1 MKNMKR
7 LTLPEDKAREIAE
20 SLWYRHI
27 DNTVIAV
34 VQDYETK
41 DVLMVAYMNKEA
53 VVKTLTTGLAHFWS
67 TTRKKLW
74 MKGETSGNFQFVKGI
89 YYDCD
94 MDSLLIN
101 VRQIGVACHTGNR
114 SCFYRK
120 LCITHPKKNS

>member
-1 MKNMKR
+1 MKNR
-7 LTLPEDKAREIAE
+7 LVLPEDKAREIAE

-53 VVKTLTTGLAHFWS
+53 VIKTLTTGLAHFWS

-74 MKGETSGNFQFVKGI
+74 MKGETSGNIQEVLEFRV
-89 YYDCD
+89 DCD
-94 MDSLLIN
+94 KDAVLLI
-101 VRQIGVACHTGNR
+101 VKPRGPACHLGYR
-114 SCFYRK
+114 SCFDAWK
-120 LCITHPKKNS
+120 IDQSCV

>member
-74 MKGETSGNFQFVKGI
+74 MKGETSGNVQEVLEFRI
-89 YYDCD
+89 DCD
-94 MDSLLIN
+94 RDSVLLI
-101 VRQIGVACHTGNR
+101 VKPRGPACHLGYR
-114 SCFYRK
+114 SCFDNVK
-120 LCITHPKKNS
+120 ISPA

>member
-74 MKGETSGNFQFVKGI
+74 MKGETSGNVQEVLEFRI
-89 YYDCD
+89 DCD
-94 MDSLLIN
+94 RDSVLLIIKP
-101 VRQIGVACHTGNR
+101 RGPACHLGYR
-114 SCFYRK
+114 SCFDNVK
-120 LCITHPKKNS
+120 ISPA